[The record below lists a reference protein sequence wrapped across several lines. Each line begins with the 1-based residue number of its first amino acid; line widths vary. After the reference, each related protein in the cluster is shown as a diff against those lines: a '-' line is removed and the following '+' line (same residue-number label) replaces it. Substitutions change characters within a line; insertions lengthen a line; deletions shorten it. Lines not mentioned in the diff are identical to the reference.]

1 MRHSI
6 SRWAGG
12 RRGRGAR
19 ALSQQGL
26 STIALNA
33 FIAALAL
40 LICAVANAQQTRDF
54 TQTNSGRVI
63 DWYYASTFGTG
74 VYNIGDRTVF
84 VARLPFGLRLRDSDE
99 EHWGVRLKFPV
110 SVGVYRIPNQFDD
123 ILERTN
129 FAAASVL
136 PGVEFERQLT
146 SRWTIRPTASFG
158 YGRDFGSSVSSR
170 IWEVGVRSLY
180 TVPLRDLDFVLGNA
194 LIYAGSNAT
203 TGTTQNLGIFSTG
216 LNFIIPTGKE
226 LMGRPTNVGVHF
238 IYYAYFNRLDFFLD
252 AHDRREVDQ
261 QYEIAMTLGS
271 SKPFDILGFT
281 VDRIGVGFRVGQDF
295 FAIRLLTGF
304 LY

>member
-1 MRHSI
+1 MR
-6 SRWAGG
+6 
-12 RRGRGAR
+12 R
-19 ALSQQGL
+19 AFVG
-26 STIALNA
+26 
-33 FIAALAL
+33 ALAL
-40 LICAVANAQQTRDF
+40 LACTVANAQQTRDF
-54 TQTNSGRVI
+54 TQRDSERVI

-84 VARLPFGLRLRDSDE
+84 VARLPFGFTLRQSDE
-99 EHWGVRLKFPV
+99 DRWGVRLKLPV
-110 SVGVYRIPNQFDD
+110 SVGLYRIPNQFDD
-123 ILERTN
+123 VLERTN
-129 FAAASVL
+129 FAAVSAL

-146 SRWTIRPTASFG
+146 SRWTIRPTVSFG
-158 YGRDFGSSVSSR
+158 YGRDLGSSVSSR

-194 LIYAGSNAT
+194 LLYAGSNAT

-216 LNFIIPTGKE
+216 LNFLIPTGKE
-226 LMGRPTNVGVHF
+226 FMGHPTNLGVHF

-252 AHDRREVDQ
+252 ANDRREMDQ

-271 SKPFDILGFT
+271 SKPFEILGFSF
-281 VDRIGVGFRVGQDF
+281 DRIGVGFRVGDHF

>member
-1 MRHSI
+1 MS
-6 SRWAGG
+6 SSTL
-12 RRGRGAR
+12 AR
-19 ALSQQGL
+19 SVLV
-26 STIALNA
+26 
-33 FIAALAL
+33 AALAL
-40 LICAVANAQQTRDF
+40 LTCAAAHAQQTRDF
-54 TQTNSGRVI
+54 TQLDSERVI

-74 VYNIGDRTVF
+74 VYSIGDRTVF
-84 VARLPFGLRLRDSDE
+84 VARLPFGLRLRESDE
-99 EHWGVRLKFPV
+99 ERWGVRLKLPV
-110 SVGVYRIPNQFDD
+110 SVGLYRIPNQFGDV
-123 ILERTN
+123 LERTN
-129 FAAASVL
+129 FAAVSVL

-146 SRWTIRPTASFG
+146 SRWTIRPTFSFG
-158 YGRDFGSSVSSR
+158 YGRDLGSSVSSR

-194 LIYAGSNAT
+194 LLYAGSNAT

-252 AHDRREVDQ
+252 AQDRREVDQ
-261 QYEIAMTLGS
+261 QYELAMTVGS
-271 SKPFDILGFT
+271 SKPFDILGFSA
-281 VDRIGVGFRVGQDF
+281 DRIGVGFRIGDDF